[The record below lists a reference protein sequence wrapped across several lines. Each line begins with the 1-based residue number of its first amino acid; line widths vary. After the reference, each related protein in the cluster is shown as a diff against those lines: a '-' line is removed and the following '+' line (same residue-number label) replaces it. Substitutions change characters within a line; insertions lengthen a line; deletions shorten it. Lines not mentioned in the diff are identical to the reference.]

1 MNVLNLKLND
11 NVKNKSNSY
20 QYNINGKPINMEY
33 LFVYVISKMYN
44 KRKYYVVD
52 VEHKNY
58 DIDFLL
64 RNIEDSFKLLHF
76 CNNKSEQPLF
86 GCMESDLDSEQGQLF
101 LKYVKTLNEIDPT
114 WKIEKMNFF
123 WFKRM
128 PNYCIIN
135 GIEKSEFEIEFF
147 MEKDNSFDI
156 DIICDDNK
164 YNVKE
169 HVMEKTDNIDCYVP
183 YIIYCKNNHAY
194 YDLSISETIGLY
206 GYGLFEDKECIRYDS
221 GKIRL
226 YGNKEMNPIYINRIF
241 DKFVD
246 FLNINEVK
254 SFLKDNEDIEIHLLK
269 EIDYKIVDIGKI
281 ESDDIKSTI
290 GELDDR
296 YKSLYL

>member
-1 MNVLNLKLND
+1 MNVLNLKFD
-11 NVKNKSNSY
+11 DDIKNKFNSY
-20 QYNINGKPINMEY
+20 QQP
-33 LFVYVISKMYN
+33 LHVYVISKIYN
-44 KRKYYVVD
+44 KRKYYVINVD
-52 VEHKNY
+52 HKDYN
-58 DIDFLL
+58 IDFLL

-76 CNNKSEQPLF
+76 YNNSSKQPLF
-86 GCMESDLDSEQGQLF
+86 GCIESDLDSEQGQLF
-101 LKYVKTLNEIDPT
+101 LKYVKTLNTIDPT
-114 WKIEKMNFF
+114 WQIERMNFF

-194 YDLSISETIGLY
+194 YSFNISENIEIGDFGDY
-206 GYGLFEDKECIRYDS
+206 YTNDNNRECISNEDEII
-221 GKIRL
+221 KL
-226 YGNKEMNPIYINRIF
+226 YGNKKMESSYII
-241 DKFVD
+241 KKM
-246 FLNINEVK
+246 INEVK

-269 EIDYKIVDIGKI
+269 EINYKIVDIGKI
-281 ESDDIKSTI
+281 EFDDIKSTI

>member
-1 MNVLNLKLND
+1 
-11 NVKNKSNSY
+11 
-20 QYNINGKPINMEY
+20 
-33 LFVYVISKMYN
+33 
-44 KRKYYVVD
+44 
-52 VEHKNY
+52 
-58 DIDFLL
+58 
-64 RNIEDSFKLLHF
+64 
-76 CNNKSEQPLF
+76 
-86 GCMESDLDSEQGQLF
+86 
-101 LKYVKTLNEIDPT
+101 
-114 WKIEKMNFF
+114 
-123 WFKRM
+123 M

-194 YDLSISETIGLY
+194 YSFNISENIEMGDFWDYYTS
-206 GYGLFEDKECIRYDS
+206 DNNRECISNEDEII
-221 GKIRL
+221 KL
-226 YGNKEMNPIYINRIF
+226 YGNKKMESSYIIE
-241 DKFVD
+241 KM
-246 FLNINEVK
+246 INEVK
-254 SFLKDNEDIEIHLLK
+254 LYLKDNEDIEIHLLK

-281 ESDDIKSTI
+281 EYDDIKSTI